1 MAAGGSAPELAT
13 SLIGTFRQSE
23 IGFGTIVGS
32 AVFNILFVIGMCS
45 ILAKE
50 VLTLTWWPLFR
61 DTSYYTLGL
70 VMLAVFTGFV
80 TPNMISLWEACVLFA
95 MYIGYIL
102 LMWQNKNLYK
112 AITGKV
118 LEYPDEDEE
127 NDTEVVIEAAASLA
141 HTSHA
146 NSNSN
151 GNSKDEDNKEKP
163 TEDTSESASTSKDG
177 GGDGGDG
184 GDGGSGG
191 MRGALKKELSKSS
204 IHSQVSLLSGKSGDH
219 SQPHFRW
226 QGTFRAGILK
236 LLKDGDSWMD
246 TAGAGI
252 VSKII
257 GDADYVFEQVDKD
270 GNGHIDKDE
279 LRQLF
284 NLLECYASAEELD
297 EVFVQLDTNGDGV
310 VSGSV
315 CLFLFLFGSLMTLY
329 MVVQLTP
336 SSSSY
341 Q

>member
-1 MAAGGSAPELAT
+1 MNELTFFSVLFCSFHSNNIDNNNDNLGATLMAAGGSAPELAT
-13 SLIGTFRQSE
+13 ALIGTFRQSE

-61 DTSYYTLGL
+61 DTTYYTLGL
-70 VMLAVFTGFV
+70 VMLAVFTGYV

-95 MYIGYIL
+95 MYLGYIL

-127 NDTEVVIEAAASLA
+127 NDTEHVIETAASHEHSVEHSA
-141 HTSHA
+141 
-146 NSNSN
+146 NSN
-151 GNSKDEDNKEKP
+151 GNGNSKVGDSKEMPTP
-163 TEDTSESASTSKDG
+163 TEDTSESASASKEDSG
-177 GGDGGDG
+177 GG
-184 GDGGSGG
+184 GG

-204 IHSQVSLLSGKSGDH
+204 IHSQVSQLSAKHGSEVSH
-219 SQPHFRW
+219 PHFRW

-284 NLLECYASAEELD
+284 DLLECYANAEELD
-297 EVFVQLDTNGDGV
+297 VVFVQLDTNGDGV
-310 VSGSV
+310 VSS
-315 CLFLFLFGSLMTLY
+315 
-329 MVVQLTP
+329 
-336 SSSSY
+336 
-341 Q
+341 

>member
-61 DTSYYTLGL
+61 DTTYYTIGL
-70 VMLAVFTGFV
+70 VMLAVFTGYV

-95 MYIGYIL
+95 MYLGYIL

-127 NDTEVVIEAAASLA
+127 NDAELVIETVASLE
-141 HTSHA
+141 HSA
-146 NSNSN
+146 NSNGNSN
-151 GNSKDEDNKEKP
+151 GNSKVGDDNKEKP
-163 TEDTSESASTSKDG
+163 TEDTSESVSTSKDSG
-177 GGDGGDG
+177 GG
-184 GDGGSGG
+184 GG

-204 IHSQVSLLSGKSGDH
+204 IHSQVSQLSAKH
-219 SQPHFRW
+219 SEHSHPHFRW

-270 GNGHIDKDE
+270 GNGNIDKHE

-284 NLLECYASAEELD
+284 DLLECYATAEELD
-297 EVFVQLDTNGDGV
+297 EVFVQLDINGDGV
-310 VSGSV
+310 VSS
-315 CLFLFLFGSLMTLY
+315 
-329 MVVQLTP
+329 
-336 SSSSY
+336 
-341 Q
+341 

>member
-13 SLIGTFRQSE
+13 ALIGTFRQSE

-61 DTSYYTLGL
+61 DTTYYTFGL
-70 VMLAVFTGFV
+70 VMLAVFTGFNSK
-80 TPNMISLWEACVLFA
+80 NMIELWEACVLFA

-127 NDTEVVIEAAASLA
+127 DDTDLAIEAAASLA
-141 HTSHA
+141 HSA
-146 NSNSN
+146 NSNGNSN
-151 GNSKDEDNKEKP
+151 GNSKVGDNKEKP
-163 TEDTSESASTSKDG
+163 TATEDTSESASTSKDSG
-177 GGDGGDG
+177 G
-184 GDGGSGG
+184 GG

-204 IHSQVSLLSGKSGDH
+204 IHSQVSQLSAKH
-219 SQPHFRW
+219 SEHSHPHFRW

-284 NLLECYASAEELD
+284 DLLECYATAVELD

-310 VSGSV
+310 VSS
-315 CLFLFLFGSLMTLY
+315 
-329 MVVQLTP
+329 
-336 SSSSY
+336 
-341 Q
+341 